1 MEKKEKLNISYK
13 CSEVTIDEFI
23 DCMINGN
30 LKRLLRSGEA
40 DEIMLQEAWECLYS
54 EYSELSGNR
63 QHKYYFA
70 LYKSVYAMKLKMH
83 IAQLILTDPQ
93 INLDDLHAL
102 GYKGD
107 VKSIVARLKF
117 ETVELQTKEKE
128 LKKITDKE
136 TGTIKESDFD
146 DWIVSVGKYLGYQ
159 IKRKEMILSEFLAAN
174 KAMTKEIDAKMK
186 RIKK

>member
-1 MEKKEKLNISYK
+1 MEKNEKLNISCK
-13 CSEVTIDEFI
+13 CSEVTLDEFI

-40 DEIMLQEAWECLYS
+40 DEIMLNEAWECLYS

-83 IAQLILTDPQ
+83 IAQLILTDPE

-117 ETVELQTKEKE
+117 ETIDLQTKEKE
-128 LKKITDKE
+128 LQKITDKE
-136 TGTIKESDFD
+136 TGTVTESDFD
-146 DWIVSVGKYLGYQ
+146 EWIVSVGKYLGYH
-159 IKRKEMILSEFLAAN
+159 IKRKEMLLSEFLYAN
-174 KAMTKEIDAKMK
+174 KAMIRENEAKRK
-186 RIKK
+186 RIKR

>member
-1 MEKKEKLNISYK
+1 
-13 CSEVTIDEFI
+13 
-23 DCMINGN
+23 MINGN
-30 LKRLLRSGEA
+30 LYRLIKPAVITHGFCQVRELTPQEEA
-40 DEIMLQEAWECLYS
+40 EFNLELQQAWEQLYT
-54 EYSELSGNR
+54 EYSELSGNK

-117 ETVELQTKEKE
+117 ETIELQTKEKE
-128 LKKITDKE
+128 LKRMTDKQ

-146 DWIVSVGKYLGYQ
+146 EWIVSVGKYLGYQ

-174 KAMTKEIDAKMK
+174 KAMTREIDAKNKARK
-186 RIKK
+186 R